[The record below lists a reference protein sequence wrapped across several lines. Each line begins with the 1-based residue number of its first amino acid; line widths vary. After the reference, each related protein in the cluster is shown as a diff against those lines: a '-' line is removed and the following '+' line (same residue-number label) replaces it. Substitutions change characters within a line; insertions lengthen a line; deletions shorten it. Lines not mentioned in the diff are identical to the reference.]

1 DDPKKAVPLEYHD
14 FLKVF
19 DKKASERYPP
29 PHSWDHK
36 IETKPSFHSILIKSY
51 QLSLKEEQELDTF
64 LKANLDKGYIKPSKF
79 PMASPFFFIAKKDGK
94 L

>member
-1 DDPKKAVPLEYHD
+1 DNPKKAVPPEYHN

-19 DKKASERYPP
+19 NKKASERYLP

-36 IETKPSFHSILIKSY
+36 IKTKPSFHPISMKSY
-51 QLSLKEEQELDTF
+51 QLSLKEEQELEAF
-64 LKANLDKGYIKPSKF
+64 LKENLEKGYIKPSKS
-79 PMASPFFFIAKKDGK
+79 PMASPFFFIAKKDRK